1 MFALH
6 KHLRYYFG
14 NRYYMYY
21 RQCSQKA
28 KTGIMLLNMGG
39 PETTKEVQ
47 NFLTRLF
54 SDKEIIR
61 MPFQDLL
68 ARFVAWKRS
77 PKIEEQY
84 SRIGGGSPILYWTR
98 VQGEMMVK
106 HLDAI
111 SPETAPHRFYVAF
124 RYVHPLV
131 ESCVNE
137 MERDGVER
145 VVAFSQYPQYSC
157 ATSGSSLNAI
167 VRHYESE
174 EKTFNGVESIE
185 LPSVQNKSPGPI
197 WSFIDRWPV
206 FPPLVNSF
214 ANKIL
219 GELQSINDETER
231 ANTVLIFSAHSVP
244 LSVVNR
250 GDPYPQE
257 VGATVHAIMKQLN
270 FSWPYRLTWQSKVG
284 PAAWLGPSTVDTLY
298 GLSRLGYRHALLIP
312 VAFTLDHI
320 ETLYEMDIEYCSEIA
335 AKAGMVSVR
344 RSQSLNGDP
353 AFSQGLAELVLDH
366 LRRGDPCSK
375 QFMLRCPM
383 CTNPSCERTRKFIMA
398 QKERVHGWTTLHL
411 PNSER
416 VRLCRYN

>member
-1 MFALH
+1 MFAL
-6 KHLRYYFG
+6 R
-14 NRYYMYY
+14 
-21 RQCSQKA
+21 RQFLFSCGGGSRLCSQQHSPKA

-54 SDKEIIR
+54 FDKEIIR
-61 MPFQDLL
+61 MPFQDFL
-68 ARFVAWKRS
+68 ARFIAWRRS
-77 PKIEEQY
+77 PKIEHQY
-84 SRIGGGSPILYWTR
+84 SQIGGGSPILHWTKI
-98 VQGEMMVK
+98 QGEMITRN
-106 HLDAI
+106 LDII
-111 SPETAPHRFYVAF
+111 SPETAPHKFYVAF

-137 MERDGVER
+137 MERDCVER

-157 ATSGSSLNAI
+157 TTAGSSLNAI
-167 VRHYESE
+167 VRHYESN
-174 EKTFNGVESIE
+174 EKMFNGVESIE
-185 LPSVQNKSPGPI
+185 LPFLPNNSPGPI

-206 FPPLVNSF
+206 YPSLVNAF
-214 ANKIL
+214 ASKIL
-219 GELQSINDETER
+219 KELQGIRDEKER
-231 ANTVLIFSAHSVP
+231 ANTVLIFSAHSIP

-284 PAAWLGPSTVDTLY
+284 PAAWLGPSTADTLY
-298 GLSRLGYRHALLIP
+298 GLSRLGYRHAILIP

-320 ETLYEMDIEYCSEIA
+320 ETLYEMDVEYCTEVAS
-335 AKAGMVSVR
+335 KAGMVTVR
-344 RSQSLNGDP
+344 RSQSLNDDP

-366 LRRGDPCSK
+366 LRRGEPCSK

-383 CTNPSCERTRKFIMA
+383 CTNPSCERTRKFIMT
-398 QKERVHGWTTLHL
+398 QKKRLHDWTNVHLSNNL
-411 PNSER
+411 
-416 VRLCRYN
+416 YA